1 MNTYID
7 FHSHSVN
14 SDGALTPMEVCR
26 TALEAGIRVLAITDH
41 NYTGDLTDL
50 QAAFPQ
56 IRLVQGAEISCIGT
70 DDSGKETELHV
81 VALGVDPDNPRLQA
95 VLKQNQPDRQPY
107 IDAILE
113 KLRLCGI
120 DLGSY
125 RDLCRLLSG
134 KRHIGRMDICK
145 LLVERGYVSSIEEGF
160 DEYVGG
166 HGKQRAYVPNRLR
179 YVSLEQAVEAILD
192 AGGIPVLAHLYYYL
206 LSDEENEAL
215 LRRFKAL
222 TGDKGAMEVYYA
234 FYSRQQ
240 REALLALARK
250 HGLMCSAASDFHG
263 YSENET
269 LAHHFQSS
277 DCAELLQSLGME

>member
-125 RDLCRLLSG
+125 RDLCRLLNG

-192 AGGIPVLAHLYYYL
+192 AAYDLMRDPEWVGAHKYADPENLQNQGYIQFYL
-206 LSDEENEAL
+206 LKQYDNDCRNNTKS
-215 LRRFKAL
+215 
-222 TGDKGAMEVYYA
+222 
-234 FYSRQQ
+234 Q
-240 REALLALARK
+240 
-250 HGLMCSAASDFHG
+250 HSAAFFVFRYLTRKLFIDRREFLDASIA
-263 YSENET
+263 SRKLVLEV
-269 LAHHFQSS
+269 
-277 DCAELLQSLGME
+277 